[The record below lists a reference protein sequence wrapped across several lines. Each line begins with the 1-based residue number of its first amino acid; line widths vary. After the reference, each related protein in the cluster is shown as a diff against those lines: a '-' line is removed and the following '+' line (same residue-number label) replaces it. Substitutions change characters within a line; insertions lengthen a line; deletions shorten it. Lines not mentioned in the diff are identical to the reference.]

1 VWVGVLMKQYY
12 VYIMTN
18 ASGTLYVGVTSNLE
32 ARSWQHRAGAV
43 PGFTKRYRISR
54 VLYFETTNDA
64 VVAIER
70 EKQLKGWTRK
80 KKLDLVK
87 KMNPG
92 LEDLSRSWFK
102 AKT

>member
-1 VWVGVLMKQYY
+1 VKQYY

-32 ARSWQHRAGAV
+32 VRSWQHRSGAG
-43 PGFTKRYRISR
+43 PGFTKKYRISR

-80 KKLDLVK
+80 KKLGLVK

-102 AKT
+102 GKT